1 MISSLRFVLTP
12 ACVAAGLCL
21 AAPIAHAQTSKAPK
35 VQLWMD
41 VSTGTMAGMPE
52 MDSLPMGGGM
62 LGGMLGGPAAG
73 GGGGGL
79 TTYGTARAMSVMPPR
94 VIDIALHNTLRPGV
108 EASHHI
114 PAGMR
119 MGESLP
125 LLPPRAQPVQNEP
138 GEVPREY
145 QQHQPKGRILV
156 YWGCGASVRAG
167 QPRVIDL
174 ARAKPSDYAQAFAG
188 RAVPDRAPRVGPA
201 YALYPNER
209 NQVNLSASS
218 SLVGEHQVRG
228 DGVPASMKFTLGAAQ
243 DLMPAIDLRTTGKP
257 QDSMGTSWQPVRNAR
272 AYYLHAMSQSGDD
285 LIMWSSA
292 ETPDTGMGLFD
303 YLPPATIDRWLKD
316 RVLLSPET
324 TQCAIPQGIFAGGR
338 ADATPMLRM
347 MAYGGESHIVHPP
360 RPADPKA
367 AWEPEWAVRVRV
379 KSNTMAMLG
388 QDMPQGARGS
398 SGAGAAASGG
408 NAYGGAPSGAY
419 GSGMGSSNSSD
430 AGSQP
435 QDAGADAAGN
445 VVNPVNLL
453 RGIFGR

>member
-1 MISSLRFVLTP
+1 MTSLRFVFT
-12 ACVAAGLCL
+12 AAGLCL
-21 AAPIAHAQTSKAPK
+21 ATLAAQAQTTKTPK

-52 MDSLPMGGGM
+52 MDNLPTGGGM
-62 LGGMLGGPAAG
+62 LGGMLGGG
-73 GGGGGL
+73 GSAQGMGGSN
-79 TTYGTARAMSVMPPR
+79 TSYGNARAMGVMPPR

-108 EASHHI
+108 EASQAI

-125 LLPPRAQPVQNEP
+125 LLPPRAQPAQNEP
-138 GEVPREY
+138 GEIPKEY
-145 QQHQPKGRILV
+145 QQHQPKGRILI
-156 YWGCGASVRAG
+156 YWGCGSAVRAG
-167 QPRVIDL
+167 QPRVVDL
-174 ARAKPSDYAQAFAG
+174 ARAKATDYAQAFAG

-209 NQVNLSASS
+209 NQVNLSRDS

-228 DGVPASMKFTLGAAQ
+228 DGVPASLKFTLGAAQ
-243 DLMPAIDLRTTGKP
+243 DVMPAIDLRTTGKP
-257 QDSMGTSWQPVRNAR
+257 QDSMGTGWQPVRNAR
-272 AYYLHAMSQSGDD
+272 AYYLHAMSQNGDD
-285 LIMWSSA
+285 LVMWSSA

-338 ADATPMLRM
+338 DATPMLRM

-367 AWEPEWAVRVRV
+367 AWEPEWAVRVRA
-379 KSNTMAMLG
+379 KSHTLAMLG
-388 QDMPQGARGS
+388 QDMPQGARSPMGAPAGAS
-398 SGAGAAASGG
+398 SG
-408 NAYGGAPSGAY
+408 GAY
-419 GSGMGSSNSSD
+419 SSGMGSNASGQATSD
-430 AGSQP
+430 GGS
-435 QDAGADAAGN
+435 DAAGN

>member
-1 MISSLRFVLTP
+1 
-12 ACVAAGLCL
+12 
-21 AAPIAHAQTSKAPK
+21 
-35 VQLWMD
+35 
-41 VSTGTMAGMPE
+41 
-52 MDSLPMGGGM
+52 MGGGN
-62 LGGMLGGPAAG
+62 
-73 GGGGGL
+73 
-79 TTYGTARAMSVMPPR
+79 TTYGNARAMSVMPPR

-108 EASHHI
+108 EASQAI

-125 LLPPRAQPVQNEP
+125 LLPPRAQPAQNEP

-156 YWGCGASVRAG
+156 YWGCGSAVRAG

-174 ARAKPSDYAQAFAG
+174 ARAKPADYAQAFAG

-209 NQVNLSASS
+209 NQVNLSAGS

-243 DLMPAIDLRTTGKP
+243 DLMPAIDLRTTGKL
-257 QDSMGTSWQPVRNAR
+257 QDSLGTSWQPVRNAR
-272 AYYLHAMSQSGDD
+272 AYYLHAMSQNGDD

-338 ADATPMLRM
+338 DATPMLRM
-347 MAYGGESHIVHPP
+347 MAYGGESTIVHPP

-379 KSNTMAMLG
+379 KSHTMAMLG
-388 QDMPQGARGS
+388 QDMPQAARGGH
-398 SGAGAAASGG
+398 GAGAAASGG
-408 NAYGGAPSGAY
+408 AYGGAPTGAY
-419 GSGMGSSNSSD
+419 GSGMGSN

-435 QDAGADAAGN
+435 QDGGGSDAAGN

>member
-1 MISSLRFVLTP
+1 MTSLRFVLTP
-12 ACVAAGLCL
+12 ACVAASLCL
-21 AAPIAHAQTSKAPK
+21 ASLAAHAQTTKAPK

-52 MDSLPMGGGM
+52 MDSLPTGGGM
-62 LGGMLGGPAAG
+62 VGGLLGGGSGAPGMGGSNTA
-73 GGGGGL
+73 
-79 TTYGTARAMSVMPPR
+79 YGNARAMSIMPPR

-108 EASHHI
+108 EASQAI

-125 LLPPRAQPVQNEP
+125 LLPPRAQPAQSEP
-138 GEVPREY
+138 GEIPKEY
-145 QQHQPKGRILV
+145 QQHQPKGRILI
-156 YWGCGASVRAG
+156 YWGCGATVRAG
-167 QPRVIDL
+167 QPRVVDL

-209 NQVNLSASS
+209 NQVNLSAGS
-218 SLVGEHQVRG
+218 SLVGDHQVRG
-228 DGVPASMKFTLGAAQ
+228 DGVPASMRFTLGAAQ

-272 AYYLHAMSQSGDD
+272 AYYLHAMSQNGDD
-285 LIMWSSA
+285 LVMWSSA

-303 YLPPATIDRWLKD
+303 YLSPATIDRWLKE
-316 RVLLSPET
+316 RVLLQPET

-338 ADATPMLRM
+338 DATPMLRM

-379 KSNTMAMLG
+379 KAHTMAMLG
-388 QDMPQGARGS
+388 QDMPQGARG
-398 SGAGAAASGG
+398 GVGAAPAGTS
-408 NAYGGAPSGAY
+408 STGAY
-419 GSGMGSSNSSD
+419 TSGMGAN
-430 AGSQP
+430 AGGQP
-435 QDAGADAAGN
+435 QGDGGSDAAGNN

>member
-1 MISSLRFVLTP
+1 MTTPLRYWTP
-12 ACVAAGLCL
+12 ACL
-21 AAPIAHAQTSKAPK
+21 AACLCIASLGAQAQNTKAPK

-41 VSTGTMAGMPE
+41 LSTGTMAGMPE
-52 MDSLPMGGGM
+52 MDSLP
-62 LGGMLGGPAAG
+62 G
-73 GGGGGL
+73 GGGGGVL
-79 TTYGTARAMSVMPPR
+79 GGIMGGMGGGAAPGMGGGSNTSYGNARAMSIMPPR

-108 EASHHI
+108 EASQSI
-114 PAGMR
+114 PPGMR

-125 LLPPRAQPVQNEP
+125 LIPPRAQPTQTEP

-145 QQHQPKGRILV
+145 HQQQPKGRILL
-156 YWGCGASVRAG
+156 YWGCGATVRAG

-188 RAVPDRAPRVGPA
+188 RAVPDRGPRVGPA

-209 NQVNLSASS
+209 NQVSVSRDSS
-218 SLVGEHQVRG
+218 VVGEHQVRG

-303 YLPPATIDRWLKD
+303 YLSPATIDRWLKE
-316 RVLLSPET
+316 RVLLQPET
-324 TQCAIPQGIFAGGR
+324 TQCAIPQGIFAGGGR
-338 ADATPMLRM
+338 DATPMLRM
-347 MAYGGESHIVHPP
+347 MAYGGESHIVYPP
-360 RPADPKA
+360 RPTDPKA

-379 KSNTMAMLG
+379 KSHTMAMLG
-388 QDMPQGARGS
+388 EEMQGRRGGMGAAPAAPSGGTGAYS
-398 SGAGAAASGG
+398 SGM
-408 NAYGGAPSGAY
+408 GGAP
-419 GSGMGSSNSSD
+419 
-430 AGSQP
+430 AGQP
-435 QDAGADAAGN
+435 PAGDGGTDAGN

>member
-1 MISSLRFVLTP
+1 MTPLRFVLTP
-12 ACVAAGLCL
+12 ACLAVGLS
-21 AAPIAHAQTSKAPK
+21 IASLGAQAQNTKAPK

-41 VSTGTMAGMPE
+41 LSTGTMAGMPE
-52 MDSLPMGGGM
+52 MDSLPGGGGM
-62 LGGMLGGPAAG
+62 LGGLMGGMGGGAQGRAG
-73 GGGGGL
+73 GGN
-79 TTYGTARAMSVMPPR
+79 TAYGHARAMSIMPPR
-94 VIDIALHNTLRPGV
+94 VIDLALHNSLRPGV
-108 EASHHI
+108 EASQAI
-114 PAGMR
+114 PPGMR

-125 LLPPRAQPVQNEP
+125 LIPPRAQPTQTEP
-138 GEVPREY
+138 GDVPQEY
-145 QQHQPKGRILV
+145 QQHQPKGRILL

-174 ARAKPSDYAQAFAG
+174 ARAKPTDYAQAFAG
-188 RAVPDRAPRVGPA
+188 RAVPDRGPRVGPA

-209 NQVNLSASS
+209 NQVSLSRDS

-303 YLPPATIDRWLKD
+303 YLSPATIDRWLKE
-316 RVLLSPET
+316 RVLLQPET
-324 TQCAIPQGIFAGGR
+324 TQCAIPQGIFAGGGR
-338 ADATPMLRM
+338 DATPMLRM

-367 AWEPEWAVRVRV
+367 AWEPEWSVRVRV
-379 KSNTMAMLG
+379 KSHTMAMLG
-388 QDMPQGARGS
+388 EEMQGQRGGMGAAAPA
-398 SGAGAAASGG
+398 GAGAG
-408 NAYGGAPSGAY
+408 GGAYS
-419 GSGMGSSNSSD
+419 SGMGNSGQPSGSAPSD
-430 AGSQP
+430 AGTP
-435 QDAGADAAGN
+435 GEG
-445 VVNPVNLL
+445 VNPVNLL
-453 RGIFGR
+453 RGLFGR

>member
-1 MISSLRFVLTP
+1 MTPLRFVFTP
-12 ACVAAGLCL
+12 VCLAIGLCTASL
-21 AAPIAHAQTSKAPK
+21 GAHAQSTKTPK

-52 MDSLPMGGGM
+52 MDSLPSGGGGM
-62 LGGMLGGPAAG
+62 LGGLMG
-73 GGGGGL
+73 GGAAPGMGGGN
-79 TTYGTARAMSVMPPR
+79 TAYGNARAMSVMPPR

-108 EASHHI
+108 EASQAI

-125 LLPPRAQPVQNEP
+125 LVPPRAQPTQTEP
-138 GEVPREY
+138 GELPKEY
-145 QQHQPKGRILV
+145 QQHQPKGRILL
-156 YWGCGASVRAG
+156 YWGCGSAVRAG

-188 RAVPDRAPRVGPA
+188 RAVPDRGPRVGPA

-209 NQVNLSASS
+209 NQVSLSRDS
-218 SLVGEHQVRG
+218 SLAGEHQVRG

-272 AYYLHAMSQSGDD
+272 AYYLHAMSQNGDD
-285 LIMWSSA
+285 LVMWSSA

-303 YLPPATIDRWLKD
+303 YLSPATIDRWLKE
-316 RVLLSPET
+316 RVLLQPET
-324 TQCAIPQGIFAGGR
+324 TQCAIPQGIFAGGGR
-338 ADATPMLRM
+338 NATPMLRM

-379 KSNTMAMLG
+379 KSHTMAMLG
-388 QDMPQGARGS
+388 EEMQGAGGGMGS
-398 SGAGAAASGG
+398 QGSASGG
-408 NAYGGAPSGAY
+408 YTSGMSGAQP
-419 GSGMGSSNSSD
+419 
-430 AGSQP
+430 AGE
-435 QDAGADAAGN
+435 GTDAATPGN
-445 VVNPVNLL
+445 VVNPVNVL
-453 RGIFGR
+453 RGLFGR

>member
-1 MISSLRFVLTP
+1 GR
-12 ACVAAGLCL
+12 
-21 AAPIAHAQTSKAPK
+21 
-35 VQLWMD
+35 
-41 VSTGTMAGMPE
+41 
-52 MDSLPMGGGM
+52 
-62 LGGMLGGPAAG
+62 AG
-73 GGGGGL
+73 GGN
-79 TTYGTARAMSVMPPR
+79 TSYGHARAMSIMPPR

-108 EASHHI
+108 EASQAI
-114 PAGMR
+114 PPGMR

-125 LLPPRAQPVQNEP
+125 LIPPRAQPTQTEP
-138 GEVPREY
+138 GEVPQEY
-145 QQHQPKGRILV
+145 QQHQPKGRILL

-174 ARAKPSDYAQAFAG
+174 ARAKPTDYAQAFAG
-188 RAVPDRAPRVGPA
+188 RAVPDRGPRVGPA

-209 NQVNLSASS
+209 NQVSLSRDS

-303 YLPPATIDRWLKD
+303 YLSPATIDRWLKE
-316 RVLLSPET
+316 RVLLQPET
-324 TQCAIPQGIFAGGR
+324 TQCAIPQGIFAGGGR
-338 ADATPMLRM
+338 DATPMLRM

-379 KSNTMAMLG
+379 KSHTMAMLG
-388 QDMPQGARGS
+388 EEMQGRRGGM
-398 SGAGAAASGG
+398 GAAPPAASGG
-408 NAYGGAPSGAY
+408 AYSSGMGGAPTGQQPAGDGGAESG
-419 GSGMGSSNSSD
+419 N
-430 AGSQP
+430 
-435 QDAGADAAGN
+435 AGN

-453 RGIFGR
+453 RGILGR

>member
-1 MISSLRFVLTP
+1 MTPLRFVFT
-12 ACVAAGLCL
+12 AAGLCL
-21 AAPIAHAQTSKAPK
+21 ATLATQAQTSKTPK

-52 MDSLPMGGGM
+52 MDNLPSGAGM
-62 LGGMLGGPAAG
+62 LGGMLGGG
-73 GGGGGL
+73 GSAQGMGGSN
-79 TTYGTARAMSVMPPR
+79 TSYGNARAMGVMPPR

-108 EASHHI
+108 EASQAI

-125 LLPPRAQPVQNEP
+125 LLPPRAQPAQNEP
-138 GEVPREY
+138 GEIPKEY
-145 QQHQPKGRILV
+145 QQHQPKGRILI
-156 YWGCGASVRAG
+156 YWGCGSAVRAG
-167 QPRVIDL
+167 QPRVVDL
-174 ARAKPSDYAQAFAG
+174 ARAKATDYAQAFAG

-209 NQVNLSASS
+209 NQVNLSRDS

-243 DLMPAIDLRTTGKP
+243 DVMPAIDLRTTGKP
-257 QDSMGTSWQPVRNAR
+257 QDSMGTGWQPVRNAR
-272 AYYLHAMSQSGDD
+272 AYYLHAMSQNGDD
-285 LIMWSSA
+285 LVMWSSA

-338 ADATPMLRM
+338 DATPMLRM

-367 AWEPEWAVRVRV
+367 AWEPEWAVRVRA
-379 KSNTMAMLG
+379 KSHTLAMLG
-388 QDMPQGARGS
+388 QDMPQGARSHMGAPAGTS
-398 SGAGAAASGG
+398 SG
-408 NAYGGAPSGAY
+408 GAY
-419 GSGMGSSNSSD
+419 SSGMGSNASGQATSD
-430 AGSQP
+430 GGS
-435 QDAGADAAGN
+435 DAAGN

>member
-1 MISSLRFVLTP
+1 MTSSRRTP
-12 ACVAAGLCL
+12 ACLAIGLCI
-21 AAPIAHAQTSKAPK
+21 AALSANAQNTKPPK

-52 MDSLPMGGGM
+52 MDGGLPGGGGM
-62 LGGMLGGPAAG
+62 LGGLIGGMG
-73 GGGGGL
+73 GGGAQGRGVSGN
-79 TTYGTARAMSVMPPR
+79 TVYGNARAMSIMPPR
-94 VIDIALHNTLRPGV
+94 VLDIALHNTLRPGA
-108 EASHHI
+108 EASQSI
-114 PAGMR
+114 PPGMR

-125 LLPPRAQPVQNEP
+125 LIPPRAKPAATEP
-138 GEVPREY
+138 GDVPQEY

-156 YWGCGASVRAG
+156 YWGCGATVRAG
-167 QPRVIDL
+167 QPRVVDL
-174 ARAKPSDYAQAFAG
+174 ARAKATDYAQAFAG

-209 NQVNLSASS
+209 NTASLARDS

-257 QDSMGTSWQPVRNAR
+257 QDSMGASWQPVRNAR

-285 LIMWSSA
+285 LVMWSSA

-338 ADATPMLRM
+338 DATPMLRM

-367 AWEPEWAVRVRV
+367 AWEPEWAVRVRA
-379 KSNTMAMLG
+379 KSHTMALLG
-388 QDMPQGARGS
+388 QDMPQSARGGM
-398 SGAGAAASGG
+398 GAPAAVPSGG
-408 NAYGGAPSGAY
+408 AYS
-419 GSGMGSSNSSD
+419 SGMGGGSPAGGQAQGDGGSPD
-430 AGSQP
+430 AT
-435 QDAGADAAGN
+435 GN
-445 VVNPVNLL
+445 AVNPVNLL
-453 RGIFGR
+453 RGILGR